1 MSTVV
6 VVVIVIVVLVVL
18 GAVAFFAR
26 GQARRRGLQQ
36 RFGPEYDRT
45 VESHESTR
53 EAEQELKAREKRHD
67 ELEIHPL
74 DPAARERHLAEWRQV
89 QERFVDAPEEA
100 VTEADRLLV
109 LVMGE
114 RGYPTE
120 GYEQQVSDLSVEHAS
135 TIDRYRQAHDI
146 SAQAEAKKASTEDL
160 RQAMVHYRTL
170 FTELLDTDEDAV
182 TNGHGTNGH
191 GTNGH
196 GTNGAVTEPETASET
211 ATETRADEPVA
222 EPVVEPAAAE
232 PVVSKPVVSKPVVSK
247 PRARKSAASK
257 PAVSEPAAEEP
268 VAEPATTTERDA
280 TEAEARDE
288 VAGESTEAKTGP
300 RTRRT
305 ARRDSDD
312 EGV

>member
-1 MSTVV
+1 MSTVL
-6 VVVIVIVVLVVL
+6 VVVIVIVVIIAL

-53 EAEQELKAREKRHD
+53 EAEQELLARQKRHD

-89 QERFVDAPEEA
+89 QERFVDAPEQA
-100 VTEADRLLV
+100 VTEADHLLV

-120 GYEQQVSDLSVEHAS
+120 GYEQQISDLSVEHAS

-146 SAQAEAKKASTEDL
+146 STRAEAKKASTEDL
-160 RQAMVHYRTL
+160 RQAMVHYRAL

-182 TNGHGTNGH
+182 ANGRETS
-191 GTNGH
+191 
-196 GTNGAVTEPETASET
+196 GAATEPGNA
-211 ATETRADEPVA
+211 AETRADEPVA
-222 EPVVEPAAAE
+222 EPVAA
-232 PVVSKPVVSKPVVSK
+232 
-247 PRARKSAASK
+247 
-257 PAVSEPAAEEP
+257 EP
-268 VAEPATTTERDA
+268 VAEPAGTTERDA

-288 VAGESTEAKTGP
+288 VAGEGAEARTGA
-300 RTRRT
+300 RKRSGRRT

>member
-6 VVVIVIVVLVVL
+6 VVVIVIVVIVAL

-67 ELEIHPL
+67 ELEIHQL

-120 GYEQQVSDLSVEHAS
+120 GYEQQLSDLSVEHAS

-160 RQAMVHYRTL
+160 RQAMVHYRAL

-182 TNGHGTNGH
+182 TNGRGTNG
-191 GTNGH
+191 T
-196 GTNGAVTEPETASET
+196 VTEPETSA
-211 ATETRADEPVA
+211 RADEPVA

-232 PVVSKPVVSKPVVSK
+232 PVVSEPVVSEPV
-247 PRARKSAASK
+247 A
-257 PAVSEPAAEEP
+257 SEPAVDEPVAGEP
-268 VAEPATTTERDA
+268 VAEPTEAAERDA
-280 TEAEARDE
+280 TEAETRDE
-288 VAGESTEAKTGP
+288 VAGETAEAKTGA
-300 RTRRT
+300 RTRSGRRT

-312 EGV
+312 EGA

>member
-1 MSTVV
+1 MSTVL
-6 VVVIVIVVLVVL
+6 VVVIVIVVIAAL

-160 RQAMVHYRTL
+160 RQAMVHYRAL
-170 FTELLDTDEDAV
+170 FTELLDTDKDAV
-182 TNGHGTNGH
+182 TNGR
-191 GTNGH
+191 
-196 GTNGAVTEPETASET
+196 GTNGAEPEPETT
-211 ATETRADEPVA
+211 AETRADEPVA
-222 EPVVEPAAAE
+222 EPVVDPAAAE
-232 PVVSKPVVSKPVVSK
+232 PVVSEPVASEPVVNE
-247 PRARKSAASK
+247 
-257 PAVSEPAAEEP
+257 PAVNEPAAEEP
-268 VAEPATTTERDA
+268 VVNETAGTAEHDA
-280 TEAEARDE
+280 TEAESRDE
-288 VAGESTEAKTGP
+288 VAGEGPEAKTGA
-300 RTRRT
+300 RTRSGRRT

>member
-1 MSTVV
+1 MSRFRIVAAPPFERRSHSLTKHLQSVVLGRFAGAKKARNCNQPEATMSTVA
-6 VVVIVIVVLVVL
+6 VVVIVIVVIVVL
-18 GAVAFFAR
+18 GAVGFFAR

-53 EAEQELKAREKRHD
+53 EAEQELLARKKRHD

-89 QERFVDAPEEA
+89 QERFVDAPETA

-120 GYEQQVSDLSVEHAS
+120 GYEQQVSDLSVEHAT
-135 TIDRYRQAHDI
+135 TIDRYRKAHDI
-146 SAQAEAKKASTEDL
+146 SSRAEAKKAPTEDL
-160 RQAMVHYRTL
+160 RQAMVHYRAL
-170 FTELLDTDEDAV
+170 FTELLDTDEEAI
-182 TNGHGTNGH
+182 TNGRGTD
-191 GTNGH
+191 
-196 GTNGAVTEPETASET
+196 GAVT
-211 ATETRADEPVA
+211 

-232 PVVSKPVVSKPVVSK
+232 PV
-247 PRARKSAASK
+247 AADRTET
-257 PAVSEPAAEEP
+257 A
-268 VAEPATTTERDA
+268 ERDA
-280 TEAEARDE
+280 TQADADARDE
-288 VAGESTEAKTGP
+288 ATGERAQAETRARTRTG
-300 RTRRT
+300 RRT

-312 EGV
+312 EGA

>member
-1 MSTVV
+1 MARNRNQPEAIMSTVA
-6 VVVIVIVVLVVL
+6 VVVIVIVVIVVL
-18 GAVAFFAR
+18 GAVGYFAR

-53 EAEQELKAREKRHD
+53 EAEQELLARQKRHD

-89 QERFVDAPEEA
+89 QERFVDAPEQA

-109 LVMGE
+109 VVMGE

-120 GYEQQVSDLSVEHAS
+120 GYEQQVSDLSVEHAG

-170 FTELLDTDEDAV
+170 FTELLDTDEEAV
-182 TNGHGTNGH
+182 TTGHGTG
-191 GTNGH
+191 GT
-196 GTNGAVTEPETASET
+196 VTEPAAETTTGTDTAEPA
-211 ATETRADEPVA
+211 ATEPTAAEPAAEPVA
-222 EPVVEPAAAE
+222 EPAAAE
-232 PVVSKPVVSKPVVSK
+232 PVSD
-247 PRARKSAASK
+247 
-257 PAVSEPAAEEP
+257 EP
-268 VAEPATTTERDA
+268 VAGEPADRNVTA
-280 TEAEARDE
+280 AEAGDGTAAEAGDGTAAEADARDE
-288 VAGESTEAKTGP
+288 TDGERAEAKTGA
-300 RTRRT
+300 RTRGGRRT
-305 ARRDSDD
+305 TRRKSDD
-312 EGV
+312 EGE

>member
-1 MSTVV
+1 MSTVL
-6 VVVIVIVVLVVL
+6 VVVIVIVVIIAL

-53 EAEQELKAREKRHD
+53 EAEQELLARQKRHD

-89 QERFVDAPEEA
+89 QERFVDAPEQA
-100 VTEADRLLV
+100 VTEADHLLV

-120 GYEQQVSDLSVEHAS
+120 GYEQQISDLSVEHAS

-146 SAQAEAKKASTEDL
+146 STRAEAKKASTEDL
-160 RQAMVHYRTL
+160 RQAMVHYRAL

-182 TNGHGTNGH
+182 ANGRETG
-191 GTNGH
+191 
-196 GTNGAVTEPETASET
+196 GAGTEPGNAAETRAE
-211 ATETRADEPVA
+211 ARTETRADEPVA
-222 EPVVEPAAAE
+222 EPVVDPAAAE
-232 PVVSKPVVSKPVVSK
+232 PV
-247 PRARKSAASK
+247 
-257 PAVSEPAAEEP
+257 
-268 VAEPATTTERDA
+268 AEPAGTPERDA

-288 VAGESTEAKTGP
+288 VAGDGAEARTGA
-300 RTRRT
+300 RNRSGRRT

-312 EGV
+312 EGA

>member
-6 VVVIVIVVLVVL
+6 VVVIVIVVLVAL

-74 DPAARERHLAEWRQV
+74 DPAAREGHLAEWRQV

-170 FTELLDTDEDAV
+170 FTELLDTGEDADAGGRE
-182 TNGHGTNGH
+182 TGD
-191 GTNGH
+191 
-196 GTNGAVTEPETASET
+196 AVGEPETVRET
-211 ATETRADEPVA
+211 ASETRADEPVA
-222 EPVVEPAAAE
+222 EPAGKFETDESAAGKPAVDEPAVDE
-232 PVVSKPVVSKPVVSK
+232 PVVDEPVVD
-247 PRARKSAASK
+247 
-257 PAVSEPAAEEP
+257 EP
-268 VAEPATTTERDA
+268 VAEPAGTTERDA
-280 TEAEARDE
+280 GTRDE
-288 VAGESTEAKTGP
+288 VAGETPEAKTGT
-300 RTRRT
+300 RTRSGRRT

-312 EGV
+312 EGA

>member
-6 VVVIVIVVLVVL
+6 VVVIVIVVIVAL
-18 GAVAFFAR
+18 GAVGYFAR

-45 VESHESTR
+45 VESHENTR

-160 RQAMVHYRTL
+160 RQAMVHYRAL

-182 TNGHGTNGH
+182 TNGRGTNG
-191 GTNGH
+191 T
-196 GTNGAVTEPETASET
+196 VTEPGT
-211 ATETRADEPVA
+211 ATGADEPVA

-232 PVVSKPVVSKPVVSK
+232 PVVS
-247 PRARKSAASK
+247 
-257 PAVSEPAAEEP
+257 EP
-268 VAEPATTTERDA
+268 VAAEPAGTAERDA
-280 TEAEARDE
+280 AEARDDE
-288 VAGESTEAKTGP
+288 VAGESAEAKTGA
-300 RTRRT
+300 RTRSGRRT

-312 EGV
+312 EGA

>member
-6 VVVIVIVVLVVL
+6 VVVIVIVVLVAL

-74 DPAARERHLAEWRQV
+74 DPAAREGHLAEWRQV

-170 FTELLDTDEDAV
+170 FTELLDTGEDTGAGGRGTGDAV
-182 TNGHGTNGH
+182 
-191 GTNGH
+191 
-196 GTNGAVTEPETASET
+196 AEPETAP
-211 ATETRADEPVA
+211 ETRTDEPVA
-222 EPVVEPAAAE
+222 EPAGKFETDE
-232 PVVSKPVVSKPVVSK
+232 PVAGKSVDEPV
-247 PRARKSAASK
+247 AG
-257 PAVSEPAAEEP
+257 EP
-268 VAEPATTTERDA
+268 VAEPVGTTERDA
-280 TEAEARDE
+280 GARDE
-288 VAGESTEAKTGP
+288 TAGETPEAKTGT
-300 RTRRT
+300 RTRSGRRT

-312 EGV
+312 EGA

>member
-1 MSTVV
+1 MSTVI
-6 VVVIVIVVLVVL
+6 VVVIVIVVIVAL
-18 GAVAFFAR
+18 GAAAFFAR

-160 RQAMVHYRTL
+160 RQAMVHYRAL

-182 TNGHGTNGH
+182 TNGRA
-191 GTNGH
+191 
-196 GTNGAVTEPETASET
+196 NGAVTEHG
-211 ATETRADEPVA
+211 TRADEPVA

-232 PVVSKPVVSKPVVSK
+232 PVVSEPMADEPVVSEPV
-247 PRARKSAASK
+247 
-257 PAVSEPAAEEP
+257 AEEP
-268 VAEPATTTERDA
+268 VVSEPVVNEPSGTTERDA
-280 TEAEARDE
+280 TETEARDE
-288 VAGESTEAKTGP
+288 VGEGTEAKTGA
-300 RTRRT
+300 RTRSGRRT